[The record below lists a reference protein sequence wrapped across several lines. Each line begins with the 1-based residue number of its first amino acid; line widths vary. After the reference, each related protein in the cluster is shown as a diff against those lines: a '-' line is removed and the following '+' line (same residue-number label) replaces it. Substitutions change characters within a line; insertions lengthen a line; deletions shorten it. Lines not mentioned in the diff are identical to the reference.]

1 MTPRRHGRPL
11 PAAGQLGGGGQAAP
25 RRAESAD
32 PRVVGLEK
40 RYGRVQA
47 LVDVGLRVEGGQ
59 IAGLVG
65 PNGAGKTT
73 TMRAILGLVRC
84 ERGVVRVDGT
94 PVTGVVRADV
104 IGALVDRPSVYPY
117 LSGRGNL
124 EVAALALFRRVFN
137 HDLLVGYLDRL
148 GLGEIADR
156 PVRSYSTG
164 ERQRLGLAMSL
175 IGDPRI
181 LVLDEPMS
189 GLDPAGIVELRK
201 MLRELGSEGRAILL
215 SSHLLHEVERVC
227 DVVTAV
233 DGGRVISAGHPSS
246 LAQGPMDL
254 LVSFASPAE
263 REMAVAVLGAHGFSV
278 DTRGPAILVRA
289 AAGRARAVSE
299 LLGSAALYATELRP
313 ADRGL
318 EEAYLGLIDSSRVAR
333 TDD

>member
-1 MTPRRHGRPL
+1 MPTL
-11 PAAGQLGGGGQAAP
+11 EAI
-25 RRAESAD
+25 
-32 PRVVGLEK
+32 GLEK

-47 LVDVGLRVEGGQ
+47 LIDVGLRVEGGQ

-124 EVAALALFRRVFN
+124 EVAALALFGRVFN

-156 PVRSYSTG
+156 PVCSYSTG

-227 DVVTAV
+227 DVVTVV

-254 LVSFASPAE
+254 LVSSPAP
-263 REMAVAVLGAHGFSV
+263 RNGRWRSLSWVRTASRS
-278 DTRGPAILVRA
+278 TR
-289 AAGRARAVSE
+289 AGRRSSSGPPPVVPERCPNS
-299 LLGSAALYATELRP
+299 LAALPCTPPNSDPPIEGSKR
-313 ADRGL
+313 RIWG
-318 EEAYLGLIDSSRVAR
+318 
-333 TDD
+333 